1 MKLLVTGGSGFIGSN
16 FIRHVLATHADDRVV
31 NLDKLTYA
39 GNPANLADLERDPR
53 YAFVRGDICDPA
65 LVRDAVRGV
74 DAVVNF
80 AAESVVADTFVPVH
94 WGHGIKILTI
104 EELFYTYGA
113 KRGVVIDGGVER
125 VEPNL
130 PLFALAFRNGMGQW
144 KRITHIT
151 RHRYAGRVVTLQQK
165 WGSVTATPNH
175 SVYSADGQLVA
186 AETNP
191 ELLAIRKINVDRS
204 RHRDYVEIC
213 LPENKSVDGRLFTR
227 TAKGGGRPREV
238 YVQQS
243 LKGGALLALL
253 RFLGAYVAEGNA
265 LFNRANGSWQVCI
278 SNTDLG
284 FIEELRNDAELFT
297 NAASSITI
305 CARPGVRQ
313 VYQLTFSARIVHLLV
328 TSMCGAHSH
337 EKQVPDVLYTL
348 TDEFKNAFLDSY
360 LRGDGNVQQYKT
372 VSSSRLT
379 TNSAKL
385 AGGLGL
391 LLSMMDLDYSLY
403 YRDARGNQR
412 PVYAMNIVST
422 YDTRGEAH
430 YSESQYDGYVYDLT
444 VEDAHNFA
452 AGIGNVVVHNTH
464 VDRSLSQ
471 PDAFLKTDVFGVFT
485 LLEAVKELK
494 IPRFVHIS
502 TDEVYGSVER
512 GSSRESDPVRPSNPY
527 SASKAGGD
535 LLVLAYWHTHRVPVL
550 ITRSSNNFGPYQYPE
565 KVVPLFVTHALDD
578 KPLPLYG
585 DGRNV
590 RDWLY
595 VLDNCAGIDLVLRK
609 GGEGEVYNI
618 GGGHEVENIVLTRQI
633 LQLTGKPETLI
644 QPVKDRPG
652 HDRRYSVDSKKVRQL
667 GWTPR
672 HRFGDALGATVAW
685 YREHETWWR
694 PLKSGEFRAYY
705 DKQYGHR

>member
-16 FIRHVLATHADDRVV
+16 FIRQVLATHADDRVV

-80 AAESVVADTFVPVH
+80 AAESVVADTCVPIH
-94 WGHGIKILTI
+94 WGHGIKIASI
-104 EELFYTYGA
+104 EELFETYGA
-113 KRGVVIDGGVER
+113 KRGVLIDGSGIEV

-144 KRITHIT
+144 KQITHIT
-151 RHRYAGRVVTLQQK
+151 RHRYTGRVVTLRQK
-165 WGSVTATPNH
+165 WGGVTVTPNH
-175 SVYSADGQLVA
+175 SVYDADGQLVA

-191 ELLAIRKINVDRS
+191 ELLAVRKINVDRS

-213 LPENKSVDGRLFTR
+213 LPSIKSVDGRLYTR

-243 LKGGALLALL
+243 LKGEALLALL
-253 RFLGAYVAEGNA
+253 RVLGAYVAEGNA

-278 SNTDLG
+278 ANQDLE
-284 FIEELRNDAELFT
+284 FLHELRNDAELFT
-297 NAASSITI
+297 NSSSSITLRE
-305 CARPGVRQ
+305 RPGAH
-313 VYQLTFSARIVHLLV
+313 QLTFSSHVFFLLV
-328 TSMCGAHSH
+328 TTLCGSHSYR
-337 EKQVPDVLYTL
+337 KRVPDFLYTL
-348 TDEFKNAFLDSY
+348 LDEYKVAFLDSY
-360 LRGDGNVQQYKT
+360 MRGDGNVLQWKT
-372 VSSSRLT
+372 VATRRAITTSERL
-379 TNSAKL
+379 SA
-385 AGGLGL
+385 GLGL
-391 LLSMMDLDYSLY
+391 LLSMLGLDYTLGYSEGANE
-403 YRDARGNQR
+403 RQR
-412 PVYAMNIVST
+412 PKVEIREVAN
-422 YDTRGEAH
+422 YDTRTSRA
-430 YSESQYDGYVYDLT
+430 YSEQEYDGYVYDLT
-444 VEDAHNFA
+444 VDDAHNFA
-452 AGIGNVVVHNTH
+452 AGIGNIVVHNTH
-464 VDRSLSQ
+464 VDRSLSDA
-471 PDAFLKTDVFGVFT
+471 DAFLRADVFGVFT

-494 IPRFVHIS
+494 IPRFVHIG

-512 GSSRESDPVRPSNPY
+512 GSSRESDPLRPSNPY

-535 LLVLAYWHTHRVPVL
+535 LLALAYWHTHRVPVL

-565 KVVPLFVTHALDD
+565 KVVPLFVTNALDD
-578 KPLPLYG
+578 TPLPLYG

-609 GGEGEVYNI
+609 GAEGEVYNI

-685 YREHETWWR
+685 YRQHEPWWR

>member
-1 MKLLVTGGSGFIGSN
+1 VKLLVTGGSGFIGSN
-16 FIRHVLATHADDRVV
+16 FIRHVLTTHADDRVV

-53 YAFVRGDICDPA
+53 YAFVQGDICDA
-65 LVRDAVRGV
+65 AIVRDAIRGV

-80 AAESVVADTFVPVH
+80 AAESVVADTFIPIH
-94 WGHGIKILTI
+94 WGHGIRIASI
-104 EELFYTYGA
+104 EELFETYGA
-113 KRGVVIDGGVER
+113 KRGVLIDGSGVEV

-130 PLFALAFRNGMGQW
+130 PLFALAFRNGMGHW
-144 KRITHIT
+144 KQITHIT
-151 RHRYAGRVVTLQQK
+151 RHRYTGRVVRLRQK
-165 WGSVTATPNH
+165 WGSVTVTPNH
-175 SVYSADGQLVA
+175 SVYNADAQLVA

-191 ELLAIRKINVDRS
+191 ELLAVRKINVDRS
-204 RHRDYVEIC
+204 RHRDYIEIC
-213 LPENKSVDGRLFTR
+213 LPNIKSVDGRVYTR
-227 TAKGGGRPREV
+227 TAKGGGRPRDV

-243 LKGGALLALL
+243 LKGEALLALM

-265 LFNRANGSWQVCI
+265 LFNKANGSWQVCI
-278 SNTDLG
+278 GNTDLA
-284 FIEELRNDAELFT
+284 FLEELRNDAELFT
-297 NAASSITI
+297 NAGSSITTRV
-305 CARPGVRQ
+305 RPGAH
-313 VYQLTFSARIVHLLV
+313 QLTFSSRIVHLLV
-328 TSMCGAHSH
+328 TTLCGAHSYQ
-337 EKQVPDVLYTL
+337 KQVPEALYTL

-360 LRGDGNVQQYKT
+360 LRGDGNVQEYKT
-372 VSSSRLT
+372 VSSSRFS

-385 AGGLGL
+385 AAGLGL
-391 LLSMMDLDYSLY
+391 LLSMMDLDYSLS

-412 PVYAMNIVST
+412 PAYAMNLVST
-422 YDTRGEAH
+422 YDARGESL
-430 YSESQYDGYVYDLT
+430 YSEHQYEGYVYDLS

-452 AGIGNVVVHNTH
+452 AGVGNVVVHNTH
-464 VDRSLSQ
+464 VDRSLNE
-471 PDAFLKTDVFGVFT
+471 PDEFLRTDVFGVFT

-494 IPRFVHIS
+494 IPRVVHIS

-512 GSSRESDPVRPSNPY
+512 GSSRESDPLRPSNPY

-535 LLVLAYWHTHRVPVL
+535 LLVLAYWHTHRVPAL

-565 KVVPLFVTHALDD
+565 KVIPLFVTNALDD
-578 KPLPLYG
+578 TPLPLYG
-585 DGRNV
+585 DGKNV

-609 GGEGEVYNI
+609 GGDGEVYNI

-672 HRFGDALGATVAW
+672 HRFGEALGATVAW
-685 YREHETWWR
+685 YREHEAWWR

-705 DKQYGHR
+705 EKQYGHR